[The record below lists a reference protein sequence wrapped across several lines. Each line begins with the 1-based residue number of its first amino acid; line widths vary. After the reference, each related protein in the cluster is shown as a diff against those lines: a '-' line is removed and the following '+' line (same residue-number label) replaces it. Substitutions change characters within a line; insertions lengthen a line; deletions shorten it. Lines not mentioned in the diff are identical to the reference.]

1 MKKTGLKASRT
12 LTAWILTEAAAKNAP
27 KAFAATWRA
36 AAKRFALKGKAGEQ
50 CLVLDGPAP
59 SLLLGAG
66 STDVVQP
73 ADRHRAVHEAAVRA
87 VDFARR
93 QKYDSLAL
101 GGVPDGSL
109 EAAVRGL
116 HAGLYSFKIGGKKP
130 AKLETRI
137 VGADPKKVAAAG
149 ILAESVAWARD
160 RVNTPPGEKFPAR
173 IVETIAADIRKRARG
188 VRVEIWDE
196 KRLRREECRGV
207 LAVGQGS
214 VNPPRVMRLTYA
226 PAGAK
231 RHACLVGKGV
241 TFDAGGLNIKTF
253 EGMKTMKCDMA
264 GSAAVVAA
272 VIAAARLRL
281 KVRITAL
288 VGFAENMLGGR
299 AFKPGDVVT
308 QRSGKTVEILNTD
321 AEGRIILA
329 DLLDIAAGVRAD
341 CVVDLATL
349 TGACLAA
356 LGEETAGLFT
366 TDGELGLTL
375 SEAAAQAGEPVWR
388 LPMGRDFR
396 EKLKGD
402 VSDLKNIGGR
412 YGGASS
418 AAQFLSEFAGNACW
432 AHLDIAG
439 PAFRESNGGGRP
451 TGATGFGV
459 ATLVELLRRMQ

>member
-1 MKKTGLKASRT
+1 MKKSE
-12 LTAWILTEAAAKNAP
+12 LTAWILTEASAKDAP
-27 KAFAATWRA
+27 KAYASAWRA
-36 AAKRFALKGKAGEQ
+36 AIKRFELKGRAGEQ

-66 STDVVQP
+66 LTDAVQP
-73 ADRHRAVHEAAVRA
+73 ADRNRAVHEAAIRA

-93 QKYDSLAL
+93 QKFDAVAL
-101 GGVPDGSL
+101 GGVPDGAL

-116 HAGLYSFKIGGKKP
+116 RAGRYSFKTGGKKQ
-130 AKLETRI
+130 AKLEARI
-137 VGADPKKVAAAG
+137 VGADSKRVAAAEVV
-149 ILAESVAWARD
+149 AESIAWARD
-160 RVNTPPGEKFPAR
+160 RVNTPPAEKFPAR
-173 IVETIAADIRKRARG
+173 LAEFMAADIRRQARG

-226 PAGAK
+226 PKRAR

-272 VIAAARLRL
+272 VIAAARLHL
-281 KVRITAL
+281 NVKITAL

-299 AFKPGDVVT
+299 AFKPGDVIT

-321 AEGRIILA
+321 AEGRIVLA
-329 DLLDIAAGVRAD
+329 DLLDIAVGARAD
-341 CVVDLATL
+341 CIVDLATL
-349 TGACLAA
+349 TGSCMAA

-396 EKLKGD
+396 DKLKGD

-418 AAQFLSEFAGNACW
+418 AAQFLSEFTGKACW

-439 PAFRESNGGGRP
+439 PAYRESNGSGRP